1 MKSKEYHAISKMI
14 EYIIKAEKYTK
25 NITFKEFSNNEMIV
39 DATVFAISQIGE
51 LVKNIDRDFQK
62 EYPNIKWYIL
72 KGLRNRIV
80 HDYEGINLELIWA
93 IVQKDIVKL
102 REELQDI
109 LKSNWIED
117 NQKAYG
123 LSIVILGGI
132 I

>member
-62 EYPNIKWYIL
+62 EYSNIKWYIL

-109 LKSNWIED
+109 LKSN
-117 NQKAYG
+117 
-123 LSIVILGGI
+123 
-132 I
+132 